1 MDQLI
6 HHEEAKLRSPLL
18 LMAFTGW
25 SDAQDIATGA
35 VRYLVDRLEARKLAE
50 IDPEEFYDFNTT
62 RPIISV
68 VKQGIRQI
76 SWPKNEFY
84 CWSSGTKA
92 PDLLMFLGEEPNLR
106 WRLYSEIIVKVAKQH
121 KVKQAMS
128 LGAFLDVIPHTR
140 SPRVTG
146 SSEHPELKKIL
157 DGMGILL
164 DGNYQGPTG
173 INSVVLQELKENGI
187 ATGGLWGRA
196 PHYLQATPNP
206 RVSLALLSRLKEMF
220 HFEVDLKELNTACD
234 KFDTE
239 IGQIVKDSPE
249 VSSYLERLEERYD
262 QVADGDDDDL
272 PTPQA
277 LVRDLEEFLKSQRDD
292 EPSGGR

>member
-6 HHEEAKLRSPLL
+6 TLEDVELKSPIL
-18 LMAFTGW
+18 LMAFSGW

-35 VRYLVDRLEARKLAE
+35 VRYLVDRLDAKKLAE
-50 IDPEEFYDFNTT
+50 IDPEEFYDFSKT

-68 VKQGIRQI
+68 AEQGVRRV

-84 CWSSGTKA
+84 CWSSGSDA
-92 PDLLMFLGEEPNLR
+92 PDLLLFLGEEPNLR
-106 WRLYSEIIVKVAKQH
+106 WRLYSKIIVEVAKKH
-121 KVKQAMS
+121 EIKQAMS
-128 LGAFLDVIPHTR
+128 LGAFLDVVPHTR
-140 SPRVTG
+140 TARVTG

-157 DGMGILL
+157 DSMGILL

-206 RVSLALLSRLKEMF
+206 RVSLALLARLKEMF
-220 HFEVDLKELNTACD
+220 HFEVDLNELTSAGD
-234 KFDTE
+234 AFDSE
-239 IGQIVKDSPE
+239 IGKIVQDSPE
-249 VSSYLERLEERYD
+249 VSSYLERLEEKYD
-262 QVADGDDDDL
+262 QVADSVDEL
-272 PTPQA
+272 PAPQA

-292 EPSGGR
+292 ETSTGL